1 MPRQNRVTPFSE
13 IVSTP
18 ARGTLMGNR
27 GSLHNDKGNIRRLYR
42 GKRWI
47 ICVLE
52 FKNRHRSV
60 MTPGQYTE
68 LFFLDEAT
76 ALAAGHRPCAEC
88 QRDRFNLFREIF
100 ARVNPEF
107 ANTPRPLAPMIDDV
121 LHRERITDDNKKR
134 TYHGRLADLPD
145 GTFVQF
151 DGDPDAA
158 LVLQG
163 SVCRWTPF
171 GYQDAVRRQP
181 SAEVRVLTPPSIVR
195 TLQAGYPAELKI
207 ERLRN

>member
-1 MPRQNRVTPFSE
+1 
-13 IVSTP
+13 
-18 ARGTLMGNR
+18 MGNR
-27 GSLHNDKGNIRRLYR
+27 GSLHNEKGDIRRLYR

-47 ICVLE
+47 TCVLE

-88 QRDRFNLFREIF
+88 RRDRFNLFREIF
-100 ARVNPEF
+100 ARVNPGF

-121 LHRERITDDNKKR
+121 LHRERITEDNKKR
-134 TYHGRLADLPD
+134 THHSRLGDLPD
-145 GTFVQF
+145 GAFVTF
-151 DGDPDAA
+151 DGSPDAY

-163 SVCRWTPF
+163 RLCQWTPF
-171 GYQDAVRRQP
+171 GYGHTVRRKP
-181 SAEVRVLTPPSIVR
+181 SEEVRVLTPPAIVR
-195 TLQAGYPAELKI
+195 TLQAGYEIDLSTTESVLT
-207 ERLRN
+207 ERVLASP